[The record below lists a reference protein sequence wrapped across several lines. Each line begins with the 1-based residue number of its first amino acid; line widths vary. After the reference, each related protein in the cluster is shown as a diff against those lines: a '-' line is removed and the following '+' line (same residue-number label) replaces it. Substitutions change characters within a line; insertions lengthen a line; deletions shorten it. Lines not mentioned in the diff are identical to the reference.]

1 MMETSLIKIF
11 LDNKKLILLGGIGVA
26 LVAFGFFYY
35 LTPSQWEAQA
45 VIRVAHVPQ
54 IKREK
59 EKIELEPIEP
69 IVNVIESMRQQSFL
83 QDVLENAGLTKGMIA
98 EAPRMRE
105 LASENIEV
113 KVRGFTKEDTRQY
126 LDAVLVALKKRHDKV
141 FEEHLNL
148 IQGELLRVE
157 TRLSIDQTLMQNE
170 RPLLNKS
177 IKKTSDMNELLMLSI
192 LMRKMEEVAQLSE
205 YRIRLKDSLSPL
217 KTYPT
222 EFLGG
227 VKISDNFI
235 YPSKLL
241 FIIFALFSGIFAA
254 SVIFLRMCVLKK
266 RCIDEQ
272 KK

>member
-1 MMETSLIKIF
+1 MSLIKIF

-26 LVAFGFFYY
+26 LAAFGFSYY
-35 LTPSQWEAQA
+35 WIPPQWEAQA
-45 VIRVAHVPQ
+45 IIRVAHVPKIERKQ
-54 IKREK
+54 
-59 EKIELEPIEP
+59 EKIEPQAIEP
-69 IVNVIESMRQQSFL
+69 IVNVIESMRQQSFM
-83 QDVLENAGLTKGMIA
+83 QEVLKNAGLTPGMIA

-105 LASENIEV
+105 LAGENIGV
-113 KVRGFTKEDTRQY
+113 KVRGFSREDTLQY
-126 LDAVLVALKKRHDKV
+126 LDALLVVLKKRHDKV
-141 FEEHLNL
+141 FEEQLNL

-157 TRLSIDQTLMQNE
+157 TRLSIDQTLLESE

-177 IKKTSDMNELLMLSI
+177 IKKTADMNELLMLSV
-192 LMRKMEEVAQLSE
+192 LTQKMDEVERLSE

-222 EFLGG
+222 DFLGG

-241 FIIFALFSGIFAA
+241 FIIFALFLGIFAA

-266 RCIDEQ
+266 RCLGDQ